1 MRKKHIDSMRLSLRL
16 GLVTLAV
23 GGLLTAVSGDTLGK
37 IMYQQQPMKMSAAEA
52 LWGGEEP
59 APFSLFA
66 VGDVDK
72 GHNVVTVEVPGLL
85 SFLAHNNFTDRVPG
99 INELNASTRRSTG
112 PGTTGPTSR
121 SPTGASAG

>member
-1 MRKKHIDSMRLSLRL
+1 
-16 GLVTLAV
+16 
-23 GGLLTAVSGDTLGK
+23 

-99 INELNASTRRSTG
+99 INELNAQYQEKYG
-112 PGTTGPTSR
+112 PGDYRPNIPVAYWGFR
-121 SPTGASAG
+121 WMIGFGMASF